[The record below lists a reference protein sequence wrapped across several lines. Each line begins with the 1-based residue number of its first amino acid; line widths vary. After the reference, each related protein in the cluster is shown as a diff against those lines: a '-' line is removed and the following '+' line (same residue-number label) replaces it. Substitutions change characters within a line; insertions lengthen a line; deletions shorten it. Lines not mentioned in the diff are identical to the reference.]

1 MWAKKNY
8 KKTQLACYLG
18 FVTQAICAN
27 FVPLL
32 FITFHSDY
40 DISFSMLA
48 LISTCFFFTQLI
60 VDFLCAG
67 IVDKL
72 GYRVCIIAAE
82 VTSGLGLAGLAFLP
96 DLLPVSFYG
105 ILICVI
111 IYAIGSIIL
120 WNTYMCH
127 YICYRKWF
135 DGGTGKSD
143 HRGMSF

>member
-1 MWAKKNY
+1 MWVKKNY

-96 DLLPVSFYG
+96 DSLSVPFYG
-105 ILICVI
+105 ILSVC
-111 IYAIGSIIL
+111 
-120 WNTYMCH
+120 
-127 YICYRKWF
+127 
-135 DGGTGKSD
+135 
-143 HRGMSF
+143 